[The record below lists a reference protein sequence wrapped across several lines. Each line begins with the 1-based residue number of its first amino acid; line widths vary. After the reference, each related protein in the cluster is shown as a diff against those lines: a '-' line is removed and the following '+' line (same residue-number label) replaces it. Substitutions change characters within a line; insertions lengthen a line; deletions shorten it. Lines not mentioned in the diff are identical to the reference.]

1 MFENGLIDEVKDII
15 KKYPNVSKCQSMKSI
30 GYKHSIEYL
39 NNGLKKNDLID
50 RCVFAT
56 RQLAKRQ
63 FTWMKNF
70 NYETEIEIST
80 TTNTLKKIEKNLHL
94 EKLM

>member
-1 MFENGLIDEVKDII
+1 MCIRDR
-15 KKYPNVSKCQSMKSI
+15 CQSMKSI
-30 GYKHSIEYL
+30 GYKHIIEYL
-39 NNGLKKNDLID
+39 NNGLKKDDLID

-63 FTWMKNF
+63 CTWMKNF
-70 NYETEIEIST
+70 GYDTEIEISS